1 MTATRV
7 LVTGGA
13 GFIGSALCR
22 SHLADGHDVVCLDN
36 LSSGRARNVSALR
49 DDDAFTF
56 LEGDVRDGIT
66 AHADGGFDYVY
77 HLASRASPTD
87 FEEHPLDI
95 AETNATGTRRV
106 LDFAREDDARV
117 LYASTSEVYGN
128 PLEHPQRETYNGNVD
143 PRGTRACYDEGKRYG
158 EMLAATY
165 ARRFGVDT
173 RTARLFNTYGP
184 RMRPDDGRVIP
195 NFLRQALADD
205 PITVYGDG
213 SQTRS
218 FLYVDDQVRGL
229 RALMEAPDLA
239 GEVVNIGSTD
249 EVTIE
254 TLAETVLDAFETA
267 SEITYEPLP
276 HENDPERRKPDVTR
290 AREWL
295 DWTPDVG
302 LREGLRLTAEHF
314 RAHEAL

>member
-1 MTATRV
+1 MQN
-7 LVTGGA
+7 
-13 GFIGSALCR
+13 I
-22 SHLADGHDVVCLDN
+22 DD
-36 LSSGRARNVSALR
+36 LR
-49 DDDAFTF
+49 EVDAFAF
-56 LEGDVRDGIT
+56 VEGDVRDGVET
-66 AHADGGFDYVY
+66 HTDAGFDYVY
-77 HLASRASPTD
+77 HLASRASPKD
-87 FEEHPLDI
+87 FEQHPLDI
-95 AETNATGTRRV
+95 AETNAIGTRRI
-106 LDFAREDDARV
+106 LDFARDDGARV

-128 PLEHPQRETYNGNVD
+128 PLEHPQHETYNGNVD

-165 ARRFGVDT
+165 ADRLGVDT

-218 FLYVDDQVRGL
+218 FLYIDDQVHGL
-229 RALMEAPDLA
+229 RALMEAPDLG
-239 GEVVNIGSTD
+239 GEVVNIGSTH

-254 TLAETVLDAFETA
+254 ALAETVVDAFETD
-267 SEITYEPLP
+267 SEITYESLP
-276 HENDPERRKPDVTR
+276 HEDDPERRQPDIER

-295 DWTPDVG
+295 NWTPSVD

-314 RAHEAL
+314 HEHESL